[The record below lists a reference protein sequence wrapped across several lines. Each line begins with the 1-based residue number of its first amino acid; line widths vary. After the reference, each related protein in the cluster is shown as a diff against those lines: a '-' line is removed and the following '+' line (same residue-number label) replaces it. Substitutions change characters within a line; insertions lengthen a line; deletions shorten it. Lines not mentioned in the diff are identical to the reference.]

1 MVFGRFG
8 AKQKKQG
15 KYWQPRRDVDFC
27 ASIIKSKWRP
37 NFEGIEER
45 ADWRAENRAAVT
57 GIIGED
63 TFFLYFLFSDKL
75 RMIDRLIMCIFN
87 SSMF

>member
-1 MVFGRFG
+1 M
-8 AKQKKQG
+8 AATS
-15 KYWQPRRDVDFC
+15 RRHHDFC

-37 NFEGIEER
+37 NFERIEER

-57 GIIGED
+57 GIIRED

-75 RMIDRLIMCIFN
+75 WMIDRLIMCIFN
-87 SSMF
+87 SNMF